1 VLQSKIG
8 DSMKKTKIFQIN
20 KRQDAVEAEINALLA
35 ENSEK
40 VIVSTAGT
48 NVFLFII
55 YEE

>member
-1 VLQSKIG
+1 
-8 DSMKKTKIFQIN
+8 MKKTKIFQIN

>member
-1 VLQSKIG
+1 MLQSKIG